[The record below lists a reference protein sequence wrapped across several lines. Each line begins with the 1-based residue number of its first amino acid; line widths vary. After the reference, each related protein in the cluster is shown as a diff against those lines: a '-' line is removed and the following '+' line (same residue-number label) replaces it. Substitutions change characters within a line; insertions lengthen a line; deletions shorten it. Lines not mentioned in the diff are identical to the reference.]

1 MKKKILSPLLCLTAA
16 IVWGFAFSFQEIA
29 SNNVEK
35 IDAFFFGGIRFAVG
49 AISLIPVILLF
60 EREKDIPRELK
71 KTKLKN
77 TVIFGI
83 ITGVVLFAASTLQQ
97 FGIQITQASG
107 KAGFITG
114 MYLIFVPIV
123 SFILFKQRISPIVWG
138 AAVIALSGLY
148 FLCIGGDGFT
158 VSWGDILLLLCSLCF
173 TGHIIVIDKF
183 ISRVSALKYSV
194 VQFFTVAILN
204 ILTGVLVGHV
214 TWEGIVATIVPI
226 LYCGIGSTGVAY
238 TCQILGQKL
247 TPPTIAALLFSTESL
262 FSVIAECIF
271 KQKLP
276 TGTMILGCS
285 IMFVGIILS
294 QLPVEIKKVD
304 GKLRIGF
311 IKSAPQV
318 PEDSIVE

>member
-1 MKKKILSPLLCLTAA
+1 MKKKILSPMLCLIAA

-29 SNNVEK
+29 SNHVDE

-49 AISLIPVILLF
+49 ATSLLPLILIF
-60 EREKDIPRELK
+60 EREKELPKELK
-71 KTKLKN
+71 KTKFKN

-114 MYLIFVPIV
+114 MYLIFVPIAGY
-123 SFILFKQRISPIVWG
+123 ILFKQKISPIVWG
-138 AAVIALSGLY
+138 AAIIALTGLY
-148 FLCIGGDGFT
+148 FLCIGGEGLT

-173 TGHIIVIDKF
+173 TEHIIVIDRF

-194 VQFFTVAILN
+194 VQFYTVAILN
-204 ILTGVLVGHV
+204 ILTGLIVGHV
-214 TWEGIVATIVPI
+214 TWEGIVATIIPI

-247 TPPTIAALLFSTESL
+247 TPPTVAALLFSTESL

-271 KQKLP
+271 KKQLP

-294 QLPVEIKKVD
+294 QLPVEIKKVN
-304 GKLRIGF
+304 GKLRVGF
-311 IKSAPQV
+311 IKNKPQL
-318 PEDSIVE
+318 PEDKVIE

>member
-29 SNNVEK
+29 SNNADK

-49 AISLIPVILLF
+49 ATSLIPLIFIF
-60 EREKDIPRELK
+60 EREKDMPKEEK
-71 KTKLKN
+71 KVKTKR
-77 TVIFGI
+77 TAIYGV

-123 SFILFKQRISPIVWG
+123 SFILFKQKASPVVWG
-138 AAVIALSGLY
+138 AAVIALGGLY
-148 FLCIGGDGFT
+148 FLCIGGSGFT
-158 VSWGDILLLLCSLCF
+158 VSVGDILLLLCSLCF
-173 TGHIIVIDKF
+173 TGHIIVIDRF
-183 ISRVSALKYSV
+183 INSVSALKYSV
-194 VQFFTVAILN
+194 IQFYTVSVLN
-204 ILTGVLVGHV
+204 IITGLIVGHV
-214 TWEGIVATIVPI
+214 TWEGIVATVIPI

-247 TPPTIAALLFSTESL
+247 TPPTVAALLFSTESL

-276 TGTMILGCS
+276 TGTMVLGCS
-285 IMFVGIILS
+285 LMFIGIILS
-294 QLPVEIKKVD
+294 QLPIEFTRVD
-304 GKLRIGF
+304 GKLHISLA
-311 IKSAPQV
+311 KSESPK
-318 PEDSIVE
+318 PESQP

>member
-1 MKKKILSPLLCLTAA
+1 MKKKILSPMLCLIAA

-29 SNNVEK
+29 SNNVEQ

-49 AISLIPVILLF
+49 AVSLIPVILIF
-60 EREKDIPRELK
+60 EKEKGMTRDEK
-71 KTKLKN
+71 KIKMKN
-77 TVIFGI
+77 TFIYGV
-83 ITGVVLFAASTLQQ
+83 ITGVVLFAASALQQ

-114 MYLIFVPIV
+114 MYLIFVPIAGFVLFRQRV
-123 SFILFKQRISPIVWG
+123 SPVVWG
-138 AAVIALSGLY
+138 AAIIALCGLY
-148 FLCIGGDGFT
+148 FLCMGGEGFA

-173 TGHIIVIDKF
+173 TAHIIVIDKF

-194 VQFFTVAILN
+194 IQFFTVAILN
-204 ILTGVLVGHV
+204 ILTGLIFGHV
-214 TWEGIVATIVPI
+214 TWEGIVATIIPI

-247 TPPTIAALLFSTESL
+247 TPPTVAALLFSTESL

-276 TGTMILGCS
+276 TGTMLLGCS
-285 IMFVGIILS
+285 LMFVGIILS
-294 QLPVEIKKVD
+294 QLPLEFKRVNGRLHISFAK
-304 GKLRIGF
+304 
-311 IKSAPQV
+311 A
-318 PEDSIVE
+318 EDSIK